1 VPSSRWVA
9 RGWQRLDRYSQPGR
23 RSNIE
28 NDIVACQKLENLHE
42 TWIWPRL
49 AKGRPPNA
57 VALLAFFEKLGKF
70 RLETAEC
77 S

>member
-1 VPSSRWVA
+1 
-9 RGWQRLDRYSQPGR
+9 
-23 RSNIE
+23 
-28 NDIVACQKLENLHE
+28 VACQKLENLHE

-70 RLETAEC
+70 RPEAAEYY
-77 S
+77 